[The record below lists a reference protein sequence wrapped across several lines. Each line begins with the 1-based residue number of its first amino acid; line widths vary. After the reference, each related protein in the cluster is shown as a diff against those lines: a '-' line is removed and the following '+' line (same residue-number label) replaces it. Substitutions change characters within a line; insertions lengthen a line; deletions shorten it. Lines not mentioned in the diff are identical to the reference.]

1 MKKAKPKKVKK
12 AKPKK
17 PHIVT
22 KGIKTAFRPS
32 KKQLAILTAMEKQKK
47 VEEDDWRLK
56 AVHHNINQSKKAIYD
71 LSINV
76 EGEHD
81 HIAKTVQR
89 CHDRIEIVEGL
100 MLKLMKQ
107 IDDMVSVVNK
117 YVEKL
122 NEFPEKYDKSVMT
135 RMTKEDAEERVRAAL
150 DNLHGDDD
158 DGR

>member
-1 MKKAKPKKVKK
+1 MRKTKPKVKKVKAKAKPKKKVKPRVKK
-12 AKPKK
+12 LRITDRGIP
-17 PHIVT
+17 VT
-22 KGIKTAFRPS
+22 KLGNFDDDS
-32 KKQLAILTAMEKQKK
+32 
-47 VEEDDWRLK
+47 DWRLK
-56 AVHHNINQSKKAIYD
+56 AVHHNINQAKRAIYD

-81 HIAKTVQR
+81 HISKTIAR
-89 CHDRIEIVEGL
+89 CHDRIEHVEGL
-100 MLKLMKQ
+100 VTQLSGQ
-107 IDDMVSVVNK
+107 ISDMVEVINK

-150 DNLHGDDD
+150 ENLDGNDD

>member
-1 MKKAKPKKVKK
+1 MKKAKPKKVVKSKKVKSK
-12 AKPKK
+12 AKVKAKK
-17 PHIVT
+17 KVSVT
-22 KGIKTAFRPS
+22 KLGNFDDDS
-32 KKQLAILTAMEKQKK
+32 
-47 VEEDDWRLK
+47 DWRLK

-117 YVEKL
+117 YVERL
-122 NEFPEKYDKSVMT
+122 NEFPEKYGKSVMS
-135 RMTKEDAEERVRAAL
+135 KEDAEERVREAL
-150 DNLHGDDD
+150 RNLGDYNN

>member
-1 MKKAKPKKVKK
+1 MRKTKPKVKKVKGKAKPKKKVKPRVKK
-12 AKPKK
+12 LRITDRGIP
-17 PHIVT
+17 VT
-22 KGIKTAFRPS
+22 NLGNFDDDS
-32 KKQLAILTAMEKQKK
+32 
-47 VEEDDWRLK
+47 DWRLK

-135 RMTKEDAEERVRAAL
+135 RMTKEDAEDRVRAAL
-150 DNLHGDDD
+150 ENLDGDDN

>member
-81 HIAKTVQR
+81 HISKTVQR
-89 CHDRIEIVEGL
+89 CHDRIEVIEGL
-100 MLKLMKQ
+100 LLKLMKQ
-107 IDDMVSVVNK
+107 IDGMVLSVNTQR
-117 YVEKL
+117 L
-122 NEFPEKYDKSVMT
+122 TPEKYV
-135 RMTKEDAEERVRAAL
+135 MTKEDAEERVRAAL
-150 DNLHGDDD
+150 DDDDD